1 MRTTWRLRSPAA
13 CSGAGQ
19 LAFLESAACC
29 HAMLRALALAAAA
42 LLLVPV
48 AGCKNRTKPV
58 TQTPNYAAELPEGQP
73 ALREVDTATLPPF
86 RLTPAE
92 RSALQQGI
100 VYSQAFLS
108 KPSSVVRFPKELP
121 ITRDL
126 VQASLSDL
134 AKLLATASDD
144 ELDRAIR
151 TRYRAF
157 MSVGWDGKGGVLLSG
172 YYTPILAASW
182 NREGPYQYPVYSKP
196 AQLVG
201 GSVEKQASWKRLDG
215 TLMPCPSYAELEASG
230 QLKGRELAW
239 LTDPFDAYNVRVQ
252 GSAKIR
258 LPDGK
263 VADIGYAGTTGHE
276 YVSIGKMMVADGK
289 IAPDKLSAQSMRA
302 YFAAHPE
309 ELAIYAAKNPRGIFF
324 AVTSGGPFGSLGQPV
339 TTDVTVATNKQIF
352 PPAAAMLVQTTVVG
366 ANGKVEPYTALRL
379 DQDTGGAMRAPG
391 RADLYMGV
399 GEAAG
404 LRSGGQWYEGRM
416 WYLVLK

>member
-1 MRTTWRLRSPAA
+1 
-13 CSGAGQ
+13 
-19 LAFLESAACC
+19 
-29 HAMLRALALAAAA
+29 MLRALALATAV
-42 LLLVPV
+42 LLTFTA

-58 TQTPNYAAELPEGQP
+58 VQTPNYAAELPPGQA
-73 ALREVDTATLPPF
+73 ALREVDTASLPPF

-92 RSALQQGI
+92 RTALQQGI
-100 VYSQAFLS
+100 VHSLAFLA
-108 KPSSVVRFPKELP
+108 KPSSAVRFPKELP

-126 VQASLSDL
+126 VQASLADL
-134 AKLLATASDD
+134 ARLLATASDD
-144 ELDRAIR
+144 ELDRALR

-182 NREGPYQYPVYSKP
+182 HREGPYQYPVYTRP
-196 AQLVG
+196 EQLVG
-201 GSVEKQASWKRLDG
+201 GSVHEQASWKRLDG
-215 TLMPCPSYAELEASG
+215 TLMPCPPYAELESSG

-276 YVSIGKMMVADGK
+276 YVSIGKQMVADGK
-289 IAPDKLSAQSMRA
+289 IAADRLSAQSMRA

-309 ELAIYAAKNPRGIFF
+309 DLATYAAQNPRGIFF
-324 AVTSGGPFGSLGQPV
+324 TVTSGGPFGSLGQPV

-352 PPAAAMLVQTTVVG
+352 PPAAIMLVQTSVV
-366 ANGKVEPYTALRL
+366 AASGKVEPYTALRL

-399 GEAAG
+399 GESAG
-404 LRSGGQWYEGRM
+404 QRSGGQWYEGRM

>member
-1 MRTTWRLRSPAA
+1 ME
-13 CSGAGQ
+13 GAGQ
-19 LAFLESAACC
+19 LAFLELAACC

-42 LLLVPV
+42 LLLLTA
-48 AGCKNRTKPV
+48 AGCKGRTKPV
-58 TQTPNYAAELPEGQP
+58 TVTPDYAAELPAGQA

-92 RSALQQGI
+92 RTALQQGI
-100 VYSQAFLS
+100 VHSLGFLA
-108 KPSSVVRFPKELP
+108 KPSSVMRFPKELP

-126 VQASLSDL
+126 VQASLADL

-182 NREGPYQYPVYSKP
+182 NREGPYQHPVYSRP
-196 AQLVG
+196 QQLVG
-201 GSVEKQASWKRLDG
+201 GSVHEQASWKRLDG
-215 TLMPCPSYAELEASG
+215 TLMPCPAYAELEASG

-276 YVSIGKMMVADGK
+276 YVSIGKQMVADGK
-289 IAPDKLSAQSMRA
+289 IAPDKLSAQAMRS
-302 YFAAHPE
+302 YFAANPAD
-309 ELAIYAAKNPRGIFF
+309 LAAYAAKNPRGIFF

-339 TTDVTVATNKQIF
+339 TADVTVATNKQIF
-352 PPAAAMLVQTTVVG
+352 PPAAIMLVQTSVVG
-366 ANGKVEPYTALRL
+366 ASGKVEPYTALRL

-404 LRSGGQWYEGRM
+404 QRSGGQWYEGRM